1 MEDFTNKVDKLQQDE
16 FQKILDESTSLQT
29 ISDRDTSR
37 VYKNP
42 VVVQRIVQLYV
53 SGAYTNSQIGSIM
66 GVNKRVIDRIIKKQE
81 VMDMIIEYQEEEK
94 KYIDAR
100 LKALRDKSI
109 DTMYELLDSEED
121 TVRLNVAKDILDRS
135 GHAVKK
141 DNNLNVTVTYEQQL
155 KDLSLGL
162 DTSYIDTSYT
172 VEDND

>member
-1 MEDFTNKVDKLQQDE
+1 MADFTNKIDTIQKDE
-16 FQKILDESTSLQT
+16 FSKILEESTTLQT
-29 ISDRDTSR
+29 ITDRDTSR

-66 GVNKRVIDRIIKKQE
+66 GVSKKVIDRIIKKTE

-100 LKALRDKSI
+100 LKTLRDKSL

-141 DNNLNVTVTYEQQL
+141 DTNLNVTVSYEQQL
-155 KDLSLGL
+155 KDLSSGL
-162 DTSYIDTSYT
+162 DTSYIDTDYT
-172 VEDND
+172 VEK